1 MALLSKKDLAIKLAV
16 SEKTIDRLIKARK
29 IPHIL
34 IKKSLIRFDEE
45 KINNWIKMREV
56 RMRHT

>member
-1 MALLSKKDLAIKLAV
+1 MSLISKKDLAIKLAV

-56 RMRHT
+56 RQTA